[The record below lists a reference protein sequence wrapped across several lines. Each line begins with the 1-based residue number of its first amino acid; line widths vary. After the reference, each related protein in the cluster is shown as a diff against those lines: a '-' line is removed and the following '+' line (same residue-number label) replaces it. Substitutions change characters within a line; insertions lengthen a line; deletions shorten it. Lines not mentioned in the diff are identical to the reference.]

1 LTSVGRISVCAAEV
15 ARPGKRGLARVDG
28 CVDAAYPDV
37 RLSLEADGPR
47 WHTRIRDLRLD
58 HERDAQAARVGWQ
71 TLRFL
76 YEQISES
83 ASDVVATVVDVRRVR
98 AQQLGRRAG

>member
-1 LTSVGRISVCAAEV
+1 
-15 ARPGKRGLARVDG
+15 
-28 CVDAAYPDV
+28 
-37 RLSLEADGPR
+37 
-47 WHTRIRDLRLD
+47 LRLD